1 MLKIDILFLSSVFE
15 LKLISN
21 SSVAEM
27 MAIQQIVVN
36 ANFFPRSGKRIGKAN
51 KKRPVALF
59 AQVCRKAN
67 WLNLIYPTINDI
79 KRMAA
84 ITAIQYIILG
94 GISIM
99 GITLSKKIAIK
110 SKSAI
115 LSITCP
121 DLLESLNFLAM

>member
-1 MLKIDILFLSSVFE
+1 M
-15 LKLISN
+15 ISN

-36 ANFFPRSGKRIGKAN
+36 ANFFPKSGKRTGKAN
-51 KKRPVALF
+51 KKRPVTLF

-84 ITAIQYIILG
+84 IIAIQYIILD
-94 GISIM
+94 GIPII
-99 GITLSKKIAIK
+99 GITLSKRIVIK

-121 DLLESLNFLAM
+121 DLLESLNFLAMWPSKISLAPHIRYKK